1 VFHFE
6 VVPLRERGRLVP
18 RWQFGRVM
26 KCGQLEVHEVHDAAL
41 RRIVRVATLRA
52 ASVDLL
58 PPLRDVS
65 LIAIS
70 GPRMTLTGIEAVPG
84 SIDVD
89 VGAGTLYQQSW
100 LLIAISEADATAWL
114 QRERAAGRC

>member
-1 VFHFE
+1 MFHFE

-70 GPRMTLTGIEAVPG
+70 GQRMTLTGIEAVPG
-84 SIDVD
+84 GIDVD
-89 VGAGTLYQQSW
+89 AGAGTLYQQSW
-100 LLIAISEADATAWL
+100 LLIAISQADATAWL